1 MHLGDRVHW
10 ENNRVHIMESTI
22 VEGAWEGHLG
32 RGLAPRELQ
41 FVLAV
46 VQGMTTKEI
55 ARAFG
60 IAPGTVVKRLAC
72 AMFKLGVHRQG
83 AMVAEAMRRQIITP
97 LCLLLVAVMTMQGL
111 DDSGIARRD
120 RRPTEPRGGELRMAR
135 RADSFDL
142 VG

>member
-1 MHLGDRVHW
+1 
-10 ENNRVHIMESTI
+10 MESTI

-60 IAPGTVVKRLAC
+60 IAPGTVVKRLGC

-97 LCLLLVAVMTMQGL
+97 LCLLLAGL
-111 DDSGIARRD
+111 IAMHTATDSEMSRRD
-120 RRPTEPRGGELRMAR
+120 RRPSERRFAEMRLVR
-135 RADSFDL
+135 RAEAL
-142 VG
+142 ELTV

>member
-22 VEGAWEGHLG
+22 VDGAWKGHIG

-60 IAPGTVVKRLAC
+60 IAPGTVVKRLGC
-72 AMFKLGVHRQG
+72 AMFKLGVNRQG

-97 LCLLLVAVMTMQGL
+97 ICLLLAGL
-111 DDSGIARRD
+111 IAMHAATDSEMSRRD
-120 RRPTEPRGGELRMAR
+120 RRPSERRLAEMRLVR
-135 RADSFDL
+135 RAEAL
-142 VG
+142 ELNV

>member
-1 MHLGDRVHW
+1 MYLGDRVHW

-22 VEGAWEGHLG
+22 VEGTWEGHLG

-97 LCLLLVAVMTMQGL
+97 LCLLLIAVMTMQGL
-111 DDSGIARRD
+111 DDSGMARRD
-120 RRPTEPRGGELRMAR
+120 RRPSERRGGELRMTR